1 MAEPFAIPD
10 DLAARWRPLSV
21 AEQATADVLLGDASA
36 YIRVEVSDVDERIA
50 AVPQCLDPAVPRMIV
65 CAMVKRAMLAPVDQG
80 AVSAEQQTAGP
91 FSQSLTFSN
100 PNGDLYLTSR
110 ERKML
115 MASGQQAFTVSMSP
129 ESPISTHAL
138 SCSLRFGALQCSC
151 GVDIAGAPIFG
162 GGL

>member
-10 DLAARWRPLSV
+10 DLAARWRPLS
-21 AEQATADVLLGDASA
+21 ATERATAETLLGDASA

-80 AVSAEQQTAGP
+80 AAAAVQQTAGP
-91 FSQSLTFSN
+91 FSQSTTFAN
-100 PNGDLYLTSR
+100 PTGDLYLTSR

-115 MASGQQAFTVSMSP
+115 MASGQQAFTVSMSS
-129 ESPISTHAL
+129 ESLISAHAL
-138 SCSLRFGALQCSC
+138 SCSLRFGALRCSC
-151 GVDIAGAPIFG
+151 GVDIAGVPIFG
-162 GGL
+162 GGQ